1 MSADASLASSTNNG
15 FSTNGPGSVRR
26 CSLICSS
33 IQACMP
39 TPNRTIA
46 GLLQLGRHH
55 LLQERKANVP
65 IVCLQNSLD
74 ERTAKFYCNFVL
86 CPIKLILLF
95 AGFSVNSY
103 NLSFVDLAGSERVK
117 KSGSAGKQLKE
128 AQGKQLK
135 EAQSINKSLSALA
148 DVIGSLSSD
157 GQHIPYRNH
166 KLTML
171 MSDYLMWIVYKKK
184 DFDLEK
190 AQLDLRHGY
199 NRAEMKFNAIFLLDM
214 LNKDINSFSMR
225 VSPSNQ
231 LWNPNGQAFGRSKG
245 NRLKRLHNNVK
256 FSWDS
261 LDIASLPLTTP
272 FVIAYSTKKWLRD
285 PGVVGRHR

>member
-55 LLQERKANVP
+55 LLQGIGTPPTSVQMHCPTHLSPDALSYSCP
-65 IVCLQNSLD
+65 PLQCRSPPLGACRIHWLSSLPLACTYVYSWGSSSQLLD
-74 ERTAKFYCNFVL
+74 EDGWIGGCMHGSSSGVSKSRACERLTGYASPAGRCAMT
-86 CPIKLILLF
+86 KLQGLTSSLL
-95 AGFSVNSY
+95 SQ
-103 NLSFVDLAGSERVK
+103 D
-117 KSGSAGKQLKE
+117 
-128 AQGKQLK
+128 GKQLK

-199 NRAEMKFNAIFLLDM
+199 NRAEMKFNV
-214 LNKDINSFSMR
+214 NR
-225 VSPSNQ
+225 VDNM
-231 LWNPNGQAFGRSKG
+231 
-245 NRLKRLHNNVK
+245 
-256 FSWDS
+256 
-261 LDIASLPLTTP
+261 
-272 FVIAYSTKKWLRD
+272 VI
-285 PGVVGRHR
+285 